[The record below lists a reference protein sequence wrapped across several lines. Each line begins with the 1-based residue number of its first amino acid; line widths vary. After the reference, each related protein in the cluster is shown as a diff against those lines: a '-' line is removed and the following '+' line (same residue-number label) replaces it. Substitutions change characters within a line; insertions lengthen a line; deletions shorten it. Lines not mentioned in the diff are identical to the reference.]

1 MGLQDPAPITPVD
14 IHRSLGR
21 VEGKLDALLDA
32 MTPLEKR
39 VGSLERSRAWV
50 MGGAAA
56 IGAGVTAFLQ
66 KAGLGL

>member
-1 MGLQDPAPITPVD
+1 MDRPEPAPIAAAD

-21 VEGKLDALLDA
+21 VEGKLDTLLDA

-39 VGSLERSRAWV
+39 VRSLERSRAWV
-50 MGGAAA
+50 MGCAAV

-66 KAGLGL
+66 KAGLGS